1 MSSESDISSFLGDD
15 EVIVVVT
22 DYNRYSVAL
31 SYDFDSDDAPRVVK
45 KGENM
50 SSKHINEEAEKKG
63 IENFDSPFLAC
74 MLYVTTEV
82 GQEIIEDHY
91 WPVAEII
98 AFVGST
104 KYAQNR
110 RFRKPK
116 PDKYIFRSMGLNIK
130 TAVQQ

>member
-15 EVIVVVT
+15 EIIVVIT
-22 DYNRYSVAL
+22 DHKRYSVAI
-31 SYDFDSDDAPRVVK
+31 SYDFNSDDAPRVVV
-45 KGENM
+45 KGEKS
-50 SSKHINEEAEKKG
+50 SSKRINEEAEKKG

-110 RFRKPK
+110 RFKKPK
-116 PDKYIFRSMGLNIK
+116 PDKYIFKNMGLNIK